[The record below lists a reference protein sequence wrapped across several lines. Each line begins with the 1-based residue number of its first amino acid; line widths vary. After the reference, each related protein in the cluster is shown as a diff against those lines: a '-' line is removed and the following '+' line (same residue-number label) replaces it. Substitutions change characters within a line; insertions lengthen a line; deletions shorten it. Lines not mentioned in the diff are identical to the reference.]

1 MRGDSGWS
9 GKGRSARPSSRCAG
23 GSGLRIADCGAPSL
37 NHTPCRVRLM
47 SLFSS
52 APKGVGPDETTARTG
67 RKGGEVMVYCELFS
81 SAVGVGREGR
91 GCI

>member
-1 MRGDSGWS
+1 MEREGPVG
-9 GKGRSARPSSRCAG
+9 
-23 GSGLRIADCGAPSL
+23 PSL
-37 NHTPCRVRLM
+37 LPLRGREWVKNSRLWNTLAEPYPVPGEADA
-47 SLFSS
+47 LFSS
-52 APKGVGPDETTARTG
+52 ALEGVAPDETTARTG